1 MILSSLEPFGAVW
14 TFFVRQQLRH
24 DFHSFLIWRNLCVGC
39 YFLFEIED
47 KYFDGR
53 KLYFIYNLSNF
64 VRLLAALVSIL
75 LDNMLVGGIYEFSKI

>member
-1 MILSSLEPFGAVW
+1 MCSMFS
-14 TFFVRQQLRH
+14 
-24 DFHSFLIWRNLCVGC
+24 SFLFRFI
-39 YFLFEIED
+39 FEFAD
-47 KYFDGR
+47 KKLDER